1 MPKYMLVLRDDP
13 KEYKNYSPEEF
24 QKLIEKYR
32 AWSGRMSAEG
42 RLVASNKLMD
52 EGGKVM
58 RRAAGKI
65 TVKDGPFVET
75 KEIVG
80 GYFIISA
87 DSYDHAVKL
96 CDDHPALSHN
106 GIVEI
111 RAVDFMGR
119 PEE

>member
-58 RRAAGKI
+58 RSHLGE
-65 TVKDGPFVET
+65 VYGPGFDAFQELLAEWRGQGDLEGMSVA
-75 KEIVG
+75 
-80 GYFIISA
+80 S
-87 DSYDHAVKL
+87 
-96 CDDHPALSHN
+96 
-106 GIVEI
+106 
-111 RAVDFMGR
+111 
-119 PEE
+119 